1 MAERDPDDRIA
12 DVSPPPARRERRPE
26 HPLLNNRG
34 LDRAAC
40 LILLASTITVF
51 LLMWFPS
58 TRAVIQRWD
67 DAVQQ
72 EMLEARTYG
81 FRPVAQVFNALG
93 AIWVTLPIRVAVLV
107 FLGVRRRW
115 WHFTAFLSAI
125 VLSEICIGT
134 LKNVYDRPRP
144 PHSLVV
150 TSGASFPSGHAIAA
164 SVTAVS
170 LVIALFPPGGRHRA
184 IWGSVAA
191 LFSFVMAFSRVY
203 LSAHWMSDVVAG
215 TLLGVTI
222 AMCTAYVVQSIRGYR
237 SRAPTRVARGDP
249 SAAPTPA

>member
-1 MAERDPDDRIA
+1 MADRGSNSEDA
-12 DVSPPPARRERRPE
+12 DASPPRARRERPPE
-26 HPLLNNRG
+26 HPLLNHKG

-40 LILLASTITVF
+40 LILLACTFIVF

-81 FRPVAQVFNALG
+81 FRPVADVFNALG
-93 AIWVTLPIRVAVLV
+93 ALWVTLPLRVIVLV
-107 FLGVRRRW
+107 FLGFRRRW

-125 VLSEICIGT
+125 VISEICIGT
-134 LKNVYDRPRP
+134 LKNLYDRPRP

-164 SVTAVS
+164 SVTAVA
-170 LVIALFPPGGRHRA
+170 LVIAMFPPGGRHRA
-184 IWGSVAA
+184 IWGAVAA

-215 TLLGVTI
+215 TLLGTTI
-222 AMCTAYVVQSIRGYR
+222 AICTAYVVQSIRGYR
-237 SRAPTRVARGDP
+237 SSRAPAARPDP
-249 SAAPTPA
+249 SAAPSPA

>member
-1 MAERDPDDRIA
+1 MADRDPDA
-12 DVSPPPARRERRPE
+12 GSAGPPPPPARRERPPE
-26 HPLLNNRG
+26 HPLLNHRG

-40 LILLASTITVF
+40 LILLACTFTLF

-107 FLGVRRRW
+107 FLGYRRRW

-125 VLSEICIGT
+125 LLSEIAIGT
-134 LKNVYDRPRP
+134 LKNLYDRPRP
-144 PHSLVV
+144 PHSLVA
-150 TSGASFPSGHAIAA
+150 TSGASIPSGHAIAA
-164 SVTAVS
+164 SVTAVA

-203 LSAHWMSDVVAG
+203 LSAHWLSDVVAG

-237 SRAPTRVARGDP
+237 SRAPSDRADP
-249 SAAPTPA
+249 SPAPSPA